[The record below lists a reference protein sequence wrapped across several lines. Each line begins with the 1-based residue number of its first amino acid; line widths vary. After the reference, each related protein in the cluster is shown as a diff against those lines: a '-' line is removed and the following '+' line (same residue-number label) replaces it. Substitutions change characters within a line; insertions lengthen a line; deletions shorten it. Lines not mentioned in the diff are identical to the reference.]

1 MIPND
6 LKIALIGLDTSHTIE
21 FARRM
26 QAPDCP
32 PDQKV
37 PGMRATACLRFP
49 TPFQNKEGLDARQ
62 KTLEG
67 WGVKVTPSFEEAVAD
82 CDAVMLEINDPAFHL
97 EYFTRAAELGKRI
110 FLDKPVAD
118 TIANGRKIAALAT
131 AKKAPVFSASSLR
144 FVPQLVKACEA
155 MPKPLLASTYGPVGK
170 APSGSS
176 IVWYGVH
183 AFEMLQRAMGRGALG
198 VAARTDDAG
207 VTAVVRYPEK
217 RRGVVE
223 LSYVSYAYGGSLRDD
238 KRIVPFVNDASR
250 LYSDLLLKVG
260 EFFRGGPAPVAI
272 EDSLEVMAM
281 LDAAQR
287 SADSGREEP
296 VAG

>member
-1 MIPND
+1 MPQD
-6 LKIALIGLDTSHTIE
+6 LKVALIGLDTSHTIE

-37 PGMRATACLRFP
+37 PGLRATACLRFP
-49 TPFQNKEGLDARQ
+49 TPFQAAAGLDARQ

-67 WGVKVTPSFEEAVAD
+67 WGVRVTTRFEEAVAD
-82 CDAVMLEINDPAFHL
+82 CDAVLLEINDPALHL
-97 EYFTRAAELGKRI
+97 EYFERVASLGKRV
-110 FLDKPVAD
+110 FLDKPLAD
-118 TIANGRKIAALAT
+118 TLANGRKVAALA
-131 AKKAPVFSASSLR
+131 AARKVPVFSASSLR
-144 FVPQLVKACEA
+144 FVPQLLAACQEV
-155 MPKPLLASTYGPVGK
+155 PRPLLASAYGPVGK
-170 APSGSS
+170 APAGSS

-198 VAARTDDAG
+198 VFARADEAG

-223 LSYVSYAYGGSLRDD
+223 LSYASWAYGGSLRDD

-260 EFFRGGPAPVAI
+260 DFLRGGPLPVAM
-272 EDSLEVMAM
+272 EDTLEVMGM

-287 SADSGREEP
+287 SADSGREEA
-296 VAG
+296 VAP

>member
-1 MIPND
+1 MKPDI
-6 LKIALIGLDTSHTIE
+6 KVALIGLDTSHTIE

-32 PDQKV
+32 ADQKV

-49 TPFQNKEGLDARQ
+49 TPFQAAAGLDSRQ

-67 WGVKVTPSFEEAVAD
+67 WGVKVTTKFEEAVAD

-97 EYFTRAAELGKRI
+97 EYFTRAAELGKRV

-118 TIANGRKIAALAT
+118 TIGNARRIAAIAA
-131 AKKAPVFSASSLR
+131 AKKVPVFSASSLR
-144 FVPQLVKACEA
+144 FVPQLLKACGE

-198 VAARTDDAG
+198 VFARTDEAG
-207 VTAVVRYPEK
+207 VTAVVRYPDK

-223 LSYVSYAYGGSLRDD
+223 LSYVSWAYGGSLRDD

-250 LYSDLLLKVG
+250 LYSDLLLHVG
-260 EFFRGGPAPVAI
+260 EFFRGGPAPVAM
-272 EDSLEVMAM
+272 EDSLEVTAM

-287 SADSGREEP
+287 SADSGREE
-296 VAG
+296 AL